1 MSGEMDE
8 REVPNPIRSP
18 VGPTSASPGA
28 GSNEWKPIWLVRR
41 LHRRLGETFT
51 RRLCRS
57 GNLFMQHTIAEL
69 MRIPFDWPKSMR
81 SFVSRSR
88 SKGRSEL
95 RFPNLT
101 EIYES
106 SPKSRPV
113 IVCLTPQGTGWEPLT
128 LQAPASCRSYGD
140 GALSI
145 FWGSEL

>member
-8 REVPNPIRSP
+8 RDVPNPIRSP

-106 SPKSRPV
+106 SPKSRQV
-113 IVCLTPQGTGWEPLT
+113 IVCLTPEGTGWEPLT
-128 LQAPASCRSYGD
+128 LQAPAGRH
-140 GALSI
+140 GAPTELCPF
-145 FWGSEL
+145 FWACEL